1 MNSTRFPLLML
12 TIGVLCLYLVTLET
26 RRLTEKRL
34 SRIEAKQDA
43 VLQTLRIVGVRLPE
57 ETK

>member
-1 MNSTRFPLLML
+1 MNENRFPMLML
-12 TIGVLCLYLVTLET
+12 AICVFILSFMVQAH
-26 RRLTEKRL
+26 RRQMKNRL

-57 ETK
+57 ETE

>member
-1 MNSTRFPLLML
+1 MKAPPILVLLVWL
-12 TIGVLCLYLVTLET
+12 ATLMVFEHH
-26 RRLTEKRL
+26 RQMKARL

-57 ETK
+57 ELK